1 MKATFILSLVMAI
14 LIAIFALLNGT
25 AVPVSFGF
33 ATFESSLA
41 LVILISVAIG
51 AVIIYLI
58 DVVGKFKSARK
69 IKDLEKKV
77 AQLEKDI
84 KEKASIITKLSQADG
99 PSNPSQRAESKEAG
113 SSSQSEHSTEKTAQT
128 NKE

>member
-33 ATFESSLA
+33 AKFESSLA
-41 LVILISVAIG
+41 LIILGSVAIG

-58 DVVGKFKSARK
+58 DVVGKIKNAKK
-69 IKDLEKKV
+69 IRDLEKKV
-77 AQLEKDI
+77 TQLEKDLE
-84 KEKASIITKLSQADG
+84 EKAAIISKLSKVEETPKKDSV
-99 PSNPSQRAESKEAG
+99 PSLEKAQPSDPVE
-113 SSSQSEHSTEKTAQT
+113 
-128 NKE
+128 NKK

>member
-25 AVPVSFGF
+25 TVPVNFGF
-33 ATFESSLA
+33 AKLESSLA
-41 LVILISVAIG
+41 LVILVSVAIG

-58 DVVGKFKSARK
+58 DVVGKFKSAKR

-77 AQLEKDI
+77 TQLEKEVN
-84 KEKASIITKLSQADG
+84 EKSSIISKLSQAD
-99 PSNPSQRAESKEAG
+99 SKPSQTAQKPEPSKEA
-113 SSSQSEHSTEKTAQT
+113 SNDAANETQ
-128 NKE
+128 KEA

>member
-84 KEKASIITKLSQADG
+84 KEKATIITKLSQADG
-99 PSNPSQRAESKEAG
+99 PSNSGQKTQEKEDGKA
-113 SSSQSEHSTEKTAQT
+113 SQSGSKAENEA
-128 NKE
+128 NKEK